1 MLLKNTRPCPCLP
14 QAGVSRHRNR
24 KKEMY
29 LFDLGKLPGQQSM
42 LIFHA
47 LARLGIEALVIV
59 SPKIPLVSIGYFQDA
74 AEEIDLQ
81 YCRESGIP
89 FMRREVGGGATYL
102 DENQIFY
109 QLIWKK
115 YNPKFPK
122 AIDEIYPWFSQA
134 PVETY
139 RTFGIEAEFRTV
151 NDIITSTGRKIAGEG
166 GGNIGDCMV
175 FVGGILLDFDY
186 QAMGRI
192 LKVPD
197 EKFRDKVYKTMGE
210 NLTTMKRE
218 LGMIPSREEV
228 ISVLKEKF
236 KKIVGKLKPASLNP
250 EILENMRQIE
260 AWMTSEEFLLKKTP
274 RIPGGVKIKE
284 GVEVLYGLHKTRG
297 GLIRTTEEISE
308 GKIEGIN
315 ISGDFT
321 FYPKER
327 LDGLEGSLEKASL
340 EEDQIIERVETYY
353 EKEGVESP
361 GVESRD
367 IAQTILNPIKHPKVD

>member
-1 MLLKNTRPCPCLP
+1 
-14 QAGVSRHRNR
+14 
-24 KKEMY
+24 MY
-29 LFDLGKLPGQQSM
+29 FFDLGKLSGQQSM

-47 LARLGIEALVIV
+47 LARMEIEALVIV

-74 AEEIDLQ
+74 EQEVDLP
-81 YCRESGIP
+81 YCRDSKIP

-115 YNPKFPK
+115 DNPKFPK
-122 AIDEIYPWFSQA
+122 AIHDIYPWFSEA

-139 RTFGIEAEFRTV
+139 RTFGIQAEFRAI
-151 NDIITSTGRKIAGEG
+151 NDIITSSARKIAGEG

-186 QAMGRI
+186 QAMSRI

-197 EKFRDKVYKTMGE
+197 EKFRDKVYKTMEE

-218 LGMIPSREEV
+218 LGVIPSREEV
-228 ISVLKEKF
+228 VSVLKEKF
-236 KKIVGKLKPASLNP
+236 EKRVGKFTPASLNS
-250 EILENMRQIE
+250 EILEKMKQIE
-260 AWMTSEEFLLKKTP
+260 SWMTSEEFLLRKTP

-284 GVEVLYGLHKTRG
+284 GVEVLYGLHKAKG
-297 GLIRTTEEISE
+297 GLIRTAEEISE
-308 GKIEGIN
+308 GRIEDIS

-327 LDGLEGSLEKASL
+327 LDGLEGSLEKVPL
-340 EEDQIIERVETYY
+340 EEDQIIKRVEAYY
-353 EKEGVESP
+353 EEKGIESP
-361 GVESRD
+361 GVESKD
-367 IAQTILNPIKHPKVD
+367 FALTILNPVQSSKKD

>member
-1 MLLKNTRPCPCLP
+1 
-14 QAGVSRHRNR
+14 
-24 KKEMY
+24 
-29 LFDLGKLPGQQSM
+29 M

-47 LARLGIEALVIV
+47 LAHMEIEALVIV

-74 AEEIDLQ
+74 EQEVDLQ
-81 YCRESGIP
+81 YCRNSKIP

-115 YNPKFPK
+115 DNPTFPK
-122 AIDEIYPWFSQA
+122 AIHDIYPWFSEA

-139 RTFGIEAEFRTV
+139 RTFGIQAEFRAI
-151 NDIITSTGRKIAGEG
+151 NDIITSSARKIAGEG

-186 QAMGRI
+186 QAMSRI

-197 EKFRDKVYKTMGE
+197 EKFRDKVYKTMEE

-218 LGMIPSREEV
+218 LGVIPSREEV
-228 ISVLKEKF
+228 VSVLKEKF
-236 KKIVGKLKPASLNP
+236 EKMVGQFTPASLNS
-250 EILENMRQIE
+250 EILEKMKQIE
-260 AWMTSEEFLLKKTP
+260 SWMTSEEFLLKKTP

-284 GVEVLYGLHKTRG
+284 GVEVLYGLHKAKG
-297 GLIRTTEEISE
+297 GLIRTAEEISE
-308 GKIEGIN
+308 GRIEDIS

-327 LDGLEGSLEKASL
+327 LDGLEGSLEKVPL
-340 EEDQIIERVETYY
+340 EEDQIIERVEAYY
-353 EKEGVESP
+353 EEKGIESP
-361 GVESRD
+361 GVESKD
-367 IAQTILNPIKHPKVD
+367 FATTILNPIRVARKDQ